1 MDKQQ
6 MPISNHWPAKVN
18 SSKENIAVRGPFTKY
33 KVEHNTGTDRE
44 EIRFFGRRLNVA
56 QRPRELAMY
65 KTHGPW
71 PLMRQC
77 YAWSDST
84 TPLRKGKHFLGADLG
99 ETHLTCQEIGEITCE
114 KGGNKTWAEYT
125 WFDIQFNSLREF
137 TVPTVSQKH
146 LKNSI
151 PIWSNQ

>member
-1 MDKQQ
+1 

-65 KTHGPW
+65 KNPW
-71 PLMRQC
+71 AVAIDAPVLRMEWFDHTSEERQTFPWC
-77 YAWSDST
+77 RSWGDSFDMSRNRGDH
-84 TPLRKGKHFLGADLG
+84 LRKGGKQNMGRI
-99 ETHLTCQEIGEITCE
+99 HLI
-114 KGGNKTWAEYT
+114 WYT
-125 WFDIQFNSLREF
+125 IQFFKRIYGTHSVTETPKEF
-137 TVPTVSQKH
+137 HSH
-146 LKNSI
+146 LI
-151 PIWSNQ
+151 